1 MVITV
6 DRGENIDGVWK
17 GCENDMNALVKS
29 VTECWKNIMSVLK
42 KDSQGKLDFFF
53 CKIPIF
59 SWLYHLLTS
68 LLSLND
74 VVIC

>member
-29 VTECWKNIMSVLK
+29 VTECWKNIECFEKRQS
-42 KDSQGKLDFFF
+42 GK
-53 CKIPIF
+53 
-59 SWLYHLLTS
+59 T
-68 LLSLND
+68 
-74 VVIC
+74 